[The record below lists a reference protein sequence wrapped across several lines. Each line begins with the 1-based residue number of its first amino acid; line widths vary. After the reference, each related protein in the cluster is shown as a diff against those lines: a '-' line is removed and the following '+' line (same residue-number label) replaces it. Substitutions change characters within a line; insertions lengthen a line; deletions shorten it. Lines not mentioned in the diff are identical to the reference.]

1 MPVLVQPVVPAG
13 RLRNQA
19 QPTLRADYLTLRP
32 WRLSDADAVLA
43 AYRDPGIQRWHAQS
57 IAHDEVVPWLS
68 SWSDRWRAETGAGW
82 AVTEQDTLVGRVG
95 FRSIDL
101 DEGMA
106 EVAYW
111 TVPAARGRNIA
122 ARAVRAA
129 STWMFRSVGLHRLEL
144 SHSTLNPAS
153 CRIAEKA
160 GYPYEGTRRQQ
171 VLHQDGWHD
180 MHLHA
185 RLVTDETPADG
196 LLAKPGRPRAYP

>member
-1 MPVLVQPVVPAG
+1 M
-13 RLRNQA
+13 
-19 QPTLRADYLTLRP
+19 
-32 WRLSDADAVLA
+32 
-43 AYRDPGIQRWHAQS
+43 
-57 IAHDEVVPWLS
+57 
-68 SWSDRWRAETGAGW
+68 
-82 AVTEQDTLVGRVG
+82 
-95 FRSIDL
+95 
-101 DEGMA
+101 
-106 EVAYW
+106 
-111 TVPAARGRNIA
+111 PAARGRNIA
-122 ARAVRAA
+122 ARAVQVV